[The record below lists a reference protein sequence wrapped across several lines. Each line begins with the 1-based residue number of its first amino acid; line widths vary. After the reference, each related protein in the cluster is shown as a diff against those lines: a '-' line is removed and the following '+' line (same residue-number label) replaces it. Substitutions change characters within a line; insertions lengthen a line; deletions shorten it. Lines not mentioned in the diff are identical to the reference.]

1 MVIYM
6 NQILLDNN
14 EALREILLATT
25 ILSNN
30 SNPAWVRDSSKL
42 INFICEAYGIEDLA
56 NNYIE
61 IITRQ
66 IDNLSL
72 INEYKGLKQAY
83 QFDDEYT
90 EMDSFYDLKGKT
102 LLQLA
107 NIDSKLESLGFPFSN
122 EFTYDTNSN
131 YLPSYRFDT
140 ILKASSYGDIQMT
153 CQIGLMYATGVG
165 YIVDYDFAII
175 RLKQAAFWGYVP
187 ALKYLAKVYE
197 IINDEENAKLYKEL
211 YNVAYL
217 YFYDGIPS
225 IPEAIKDM
233 YSEKTNE
240 LFLIIT
246 SIYQDIVVPN
256 GARIDYAF
264 LEVMFSEKIPNAKK
278 LYYVN
283 NYRNQEWKT
292 AITTQNKNLLKL
304 Y

>member
-1 MVIYM
+1 M

-14 EALREILLATT
+14 EAFKEILLATS

-42 INFICEAYGIEDLA
+42 INFICKAYEIDDLA
-56 NNYIE
+56 PHYID
-61 IITRQ
+61 IVTKQ

-72 INEYKGLKQAY
+72 INEYKGLKQAH

-107 NIDSKLESLGFPFSN
+107 TIDSKLDSLGFPFPN

-165 YIVDYDFAII
+165 YVVDYDFAII

-187 ALKYLAKVYE
+187 ALKYLAHIYE
-197 IINDEENAKLYKEL
+197 IIDDEENAKLYKEL
-211 YNVAYL
+211 YNVSHL

-225 IPEAIKDM
+225 IPESIKDM

-264 LEVMFSEKIPNAKK
+264 LEVMFSEKIPNTKK
-278 LYYVN
+278 LHYVN
-283 NYRNQEWKT
+283 NYRTNEWKS
-292 AITTQNKNLLKL
+292 AISTLNKNLLNL
-304 Y
+304 